1 MANRGAVAA
10 AVGLAMALLAA
21 PVSADPPRWS
31 HAGGNGR
38 ERHYDR
44 GGDRHHGRDDD
55 RRDARRA
62 YERGYVNGSRN
73 GTVYVD
79 RRPNAVYVDR
89 RPNAVY
95 VDRGYRYDGGSYRSA
110 PRYHNGRPIYVSRS
124 NEYRWGPRGEIYC
137 RRNDGSTGVIVG
149 ALAGGTLGNV
159 LAGQGD
165 KLVGSVLGGT
175 LGAILGKEID
185 RGNARCR

>member
-10 AVGLAMALLAA
+10 TVGLAMALLAA
-21 PVSADPPRWS
+21 PVSADPPPWS
-31 HAGGNGR
+31 HAGGNGH

-44 GGDRHHGRDDD
+44 GGDRHYDRDDD
-55 RRDARRA
+55 HRDARRA

-79 RRPNAVYVDR
+79 RRPNT
-89 RPNAVY
+89 VY
-95 VDRGYRYDGGSYRSA
+95 VDRGYRYDGGYYRSA
-110 PRYHNGRPIYVSRS
+110 PRYYNGRPIYVSRP

-137 RRNDGSTGVIVG
+137 RRNDGTTGVIVG

-165 KLVGSVLGGT
+165 KLIGSVLGGT

-185 RGNARCR
+185 RGNASCR